1 MHNVLKSSLLDV
13 TIDKLSI
20 VADFKE
26 GIKKEE
32 FIRMVASSNM
42 PYSLQANRSRN
53 FVYEE
58 VLKMDLNLSYIDP
71 TILDGGLLFLDSVH
85 FPFRNYLIQLIFH
98 LNY

>member
-53 FVYEE
+53 FGYEE
-58 VLKMDLNLSYIDP
+58 VLKSE
-71 TILDGGLLFLDSVH
+71 SV
-85 FPFRNYLIQLIFH
+85 
-98 LNY
+98 